1 MLFFL
6 PTLQLLIRN
15 LEWMYCLF
23 RMLAARSSSLHA
35 ACYPPLSRDTESF
48 VCGVG
53 CSRSSCKRKDA
64 SDAEPLGCSNFY
76 ERRRARVSL
85 RNPSRGY
92 LEFKNF
98 QIIFRMRLSTQ
109 NIKII
114 AEYISLSIY
123 SIHKKKMVTYE
134 TTSDQFS

>member
-85 RNPSRGY
+85 RNPSRGC

-98 QIIFRMRLSTQ
+98 QIISRMRLSYTKCQ
-109 NIKII
+109 YYCRVYFSVYVFIK
-114 AEYISLSIY
+114 SI
-123 SIHKKKMVTYE
+123 VTYE